1 MRAVAF
7 ALILVVPQIA
17 SAEEPDSKAL
27 PMPLPENIVKA
38 WKGAGATV
46 GWMKVQDSGVLAF
59 VDKPEA
65 GAIPAFRF
73 AKWKDGVVPKLPA
86 PDAVFG
92 LDLSKTDVADS
103 GLKELA
109 NLKKLTSLTLCETQV
124 TDAAVEALRKVLP
137 KCFIFH
143 C

>member
-1 MRAVAF
+1 MRALAF
-7 ALILVVPQIA
+7 AFVLVTGQFGF
-17 SAEEPDSKAL
+17 AEQPDKKEL
-27 PMPLPENIVKA
+27 PKPLPDNIVKA
-38 WKGAGATV
+38 WKDAGATV
-46 GWMKVQDSGVLAF
+46 GWIMVSESGIPTF

-73 AKWKDGVVPKLPA
+73 AKWKDGVVPKLPVPEA
-86 PDAVFG
+86 SFG
-92 LDLSKTDVADS
+92 LDLAKTEILDA

-109 NLKKLTSLTLCETQV
+109 KLKNLTTLTLCETKV
-124 TDAAVEALRKVLP
+124 TDSAVEELRKVLT